1 MICFVG
7 CYTDDAHPEGIHV
20 IDVNPESGALR
31 RLSSVR
37 LQNAIYQAQSP
48 CGRYLISCMR
58 GGLAAFRIKDDA
70 LVPSDRMEWGGQC
83 LCHVSV
89 MPDGK
94 RVCWADY
101 LAGEAGSIGFD
112 EGRFVVCSMI
122 RHRHEGCG
130 PNLPRQASA
139 HCHQAI
145 PLPDGNG
152 YAVVDL
158 GLDRI
163 SVYPQDCHFPTEPK
177 GAGPRHL
184 AYHPTGRFA
193 FLASELGNIVSIYRL
208 ARDGCFECL
217 TSEST
222 LPEGWKGESAVAAIR
237 VSSDG
242 RRVYVSNRGH
252 DSIAT
257 FGFCEKSERLTR
269 LSVTPLSGAF
279 PRDFDFLPDGR
290 VALAT
295 LERSGMLVS
304 LRCDGD
310 TGGFSEIAVLGGFY
324 RPSSVSILSRPR

>member
-20 IDVNPESGALR
+20 IDVDAKSGALR
-31 RLSSVR
+31 RISTVR
-37 LQNAIYQAQSP
+37 LPNAIYQAQSP
-48 CGRYLISCMR
+48 CGHYLISCMQ
-58 GGLAAFRIKDDA
+58 GGLAAFRIKDGA
-70 LVPSDRMEWGGQC
+70 LVLTDRVEWGGQC

-112 EGRFVVCSMI
+112 EGCFVSGSMI
-122 RHRHEGCG
+122 RHRYEGCG
-130 PNLPRQASA
+130 TNLPRQASA

-145 PLPDGNG
+145 PLPNGSG

-163 SVYPQDCHFPTEPK
+163 SVYPQDRHFPTEPK

-184 AYHPTGRFA
+184 AYHPSGRIA

-208 ARDGCFECL
+208 AGDGRFEYL
-217 TSEST
+217 SSKSA
-222 LPEGWKGESAVAAIR
+222 LPEGWRGESAVAAIR

-257 FGFCEKSERLTR
+257 FGFDEKSERLTK
-269 LSVTPLSGAF
+269 LSVMPLSGAF
-279 PRDFDFLPDGR
+279 PRDFDFLPGGS
-290 VALAT
+290 
-295 LERSGMLVS
+295 RSIGY
-304 LRCDGD
+304 
-310 TGGFSEIAVLGGFY
+310 A
-324 RPSSVSILSRPR
+324 

>member
-20 IDVNPESGALR
+20 IDVDPKSGALR
-31 RLSSVR
+31 RISTVR
-37 LQNAIYQAQSP
+37 LPNAIYQAQSP
-48 CGRYLISCMR
+48 CGHYLISCMQ
-58 GGLAAFRIKDDA
+58 GGLAAFRIKDGA
-70 LVPSDRMEWGGQC
+70 LVLTDRVEWGGQC

-112 EGRFVVCSMI
+112 EGCFVSGSMI

-145 PLPDGNG
+145 PLPNGSG

-163 SVYPQDCHFPTEPK
+163 SVYPQDRHFPTEPR

-184 AYHPTGRFA
+184 AYHPSGGFA
-193 FLASELGNIVSIYRL
+193 FLASELGNLVAVYRL
-208 ARDGCFECL
+208 TGNGRFEYL
-217 TSEST
+217 SFEST
-222 LPEGWKGESAVAAIR
+222 LSEGWRGESAVAAIR

-257 FGFCEKSERLTR
+257 FDFEEKSERLTK
-269 LSVTPLSGAF
+269 LFVTPLSGAF

-295 LERSGMLVS
+295 LERSGKLVS
-304 LRCDGD
+304 LCGD
-310 TGGFSEIAVLGGFY
+310 SGTGGFSEIGGLIGFY